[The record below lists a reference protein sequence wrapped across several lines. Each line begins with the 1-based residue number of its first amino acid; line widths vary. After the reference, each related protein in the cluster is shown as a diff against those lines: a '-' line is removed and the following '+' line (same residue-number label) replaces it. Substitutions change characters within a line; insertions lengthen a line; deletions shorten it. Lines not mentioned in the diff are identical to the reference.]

1 MTAPAPGEQPFFDAV
16 LTPHR
21 SLPPWGFWL
30 LMAGVALVSFVAGL
44 AFLLEGAW
52 PVFGFFGLDVALIY
66 FAFRASYRSGH
77 LYETVRLTRGELAIQ
92 RVLPSGQVR
101 SWSFQPY
108 WLRVHIDEPPVSAS
122 QSTLSSHG
130 RSLVIGSFLSPG
142 ERVELAHALRA
153 ALSRAREWTPS

>member
-1 MTAPAPGEQPFFDAV
+1 
-16 LTPHR
+16 
-21 SLPPWGFWL
+21 
-30 LMAGVALVSFVAGL
+30 MAGVAVVSFVAGL

-108 WLRVHIDEPPVSAS
+108 WLRVHIDEPPVPAS
-122 QSTLSSHG
+122 QLTLSSHG

-153 ALSRAREWTPS
+153 ALSRAREWTPG